1 VIEQIHFMRPYFF
14 LLFVVLA
21 FLLWRLYKAS
31 KKNSAWSDVCDQQ
44 LISYLLVQT
53 GKKRSYI
60 PLFLLSIVGILTVIA
75 MAGPAWDKLPQAVY
89 KDESARVFVLDMS
102 RSMDSTDITPSR
114 ADRAKLKLID
124 LLKANKEGQSALV
137 VFAGQAHIVSPL
149 TDDSK
154 TISNMVPSLS
164 TDILPVQGSRADLAI
179 KKAALLLQQSNSA
192 SGDIIMITDGVNLGE
207 SLPVAEKAAA
217 RGYRLSIIGIGS
229 EQGAPVPVASG
240 GFLKDNNGAI
250 VLPKLDRSELKELAL
265 AGSGRYLDFAVDDK
279 DVKQLITSTKDR
291 ELNNENP
298 FTRDVD
304 LWQDEG
310 HWFLL
315 AALPFAALAFRRGWL
330 GSVILVSF
338 MLPSNDVYAFE
349 WKDLW
354 QNKNQQAAEELQQ
367 GNADKAATLFNDEAW
382 KGTAHYRNG
391 DFEKAGEYFSE
402 TDSADGKYNYAN
414 ALARQGK
421 LQEAIDLY
429 DEVLK
434 ENPEHEDA
442 KFNKELV
449 SKLKQDQQSDQNS
462 ESDENQDG
470 EKQDGEKNDQQ
481 DQAQSDQSQSDESQ
495 ESDQQQNQSSESK
508 DGKEGE
514 QDNQQQMNEQTDSE
528 QQQSEEQKAAQQQQA
543 EKEQDGDQEGQ
554 TQQQENEDKSAEDA
568 ERKEIRQATEQ
579 WLRRIPDDPGGL
591 LREKFRR
598 ENLRQRGRE
607 NTENEW

>member
-14 LLFVVLA
+14 LLFVVLT

-60 PLFLLSIVGILTVIA
+60 PLFLLAIVGTLTVIA
-75 MAGPAWDKLPQAVY
+75 MAGPAWDKLPQAIY

-102 RSMDSTDITPSR
+102 RSMDSTDIIPSR

-192 SGDIIMITDGVNLGE
+192 TGDIIMITDGVNLGK
-207 SLPVAEKAAA
+207 SLTLAEKAAA
-217 RGYRLSIIGIGS
+217 RGYRLSIIGIGT
-229 EQGAPVPVASG
+229 EQGAPVPIASG

-291 ELNNENP
+291 ELDNENP

-315 AALPFAALAFRRGWL
+315 AALPFAALGFRRGWL

-338 MLPSNDVYAFE
+338 MLPTNEVYAFE

-354 QNKNQQAAEELQQ
+354 QNKNQQAAEQLQQ
-367 GNADKAATLFNDEAW
+367 GNADKAATLFKDENW

-391 DFEKAGEYFSE
+391 DYEKAGEYFSAA
-402 TDSADGKYNYAN
+402 DSPDGKYNHAN
-414 ALARQGK
+414 ALAKQGK
-421 LQEAIDLY
+421 LQEAMDLY

-434 ENPEHEDA
+434 DNPEHEDA
-442 KFNKELV
+442 KFNKDLV
-449 SKLKQDQQSDQNS
+449 SKLKQEQQSDQQS

-470 EKQDGEKNDQQ
+470 EKSDQQ
-481 DQAQSDQSQSDESQ
+481 DQSQSDQSQSDESQ
-495 ESDQQQNQSSESK
+495 ESDQQQQKQNQSSESQ
-508 DGKEGE
+508 DAKEGE
-514 QDNQQQMNEQTDSE
+514 QDQQQMNEQNDSE
-528 QQQSEEQKAAQQQQA
+528 QQQSEEQKAAQQQQDK
-543 EKEQDGDQEGQ
+543 KEQDG
-554 TQQQENEDKSAEDA
+554 QQEEAQKQESEDENAEDA